1 MSDLPQKLRRLN
13 TAVRELSD
21 AADQDQLLERILDV
35 VEKVFDRETAAVLLR
50 DAGGERLRIVCARGY
65 DAKVVESYDAP
76 LGQGVAG
83 AVAASG
89 EPRLVADV
97 TAEPDYVPGVNA
109 AVSEMAVPLTVDGE
123 VIGVLDVESSEGA
136 FSETDMAL
144 LEAFGE
150 QAAWAIRHGRALA
163 EAEERARRLA
173 LMNQAGRALNSMHDH
188 EELLDRI
195 LELAGEALGFN
206 NVAVLVADDDEHLE
220 VLRSL
225 RPEDTAGQKIPV
237 QGSITG
243 AAFSS
248 GEAEIVPDV
257 TADERYIDG
266 GLSGA
271 QAEMVAPLRLN
282 GEIIGVLDAESVEQD
297 AFSSL
302 DLEVFT
308 AFAAQVATALRNSE
322 QMRELSVRARR
333 LKQITRTGRALN
345 TVLDA
350 DQLLE
355 QILEAVAEALELER
369 AAILLFYPKRSE
381 LIVHAARGY
390 GHVLGKKITV
400 GQGITGTVAQLG
412 EPLLV
417 NDVSADERYVP
428 GSAGGASEM
437 AVPLQVYGELF
448 GVLDTESPVRGAFSE
463 HDLELFHAFA
473 DQAAVALHNAR
484 QFRRLEMANEKLR
497 TTVEE
502 TRRLN
507 RELEAYSKQI
517 SQANTNL
524 EMQVK
529 QLTTIHHAG
538 QAITSSL
545 DLGQTLNTILA
556 ATAEI
561 SECSVG
567 AIKLIDMESKELKVM
582 AHASNGREG
591 AGPTWRYDVPLR
603 IGERTIG
610 VFELV
615 RKAGEEL
622 SDGERQMLETLASQ
636 AAIAIEN
643 ARLFENTQQ
652 IYYDTLKSLARALEA
667 RDDYTRG
674 HSERVARLARDTAA
688 AMGLDDKTR
697 ALIFNSALLHDIGK
711 IGVRDEILL
720 KPRKL
725 SDEEMN
731 IIRKHPSF
739 GNVILGPLKFLGEV
753 SELVRYH
760 HERWDGTGYPSGL
773 SGEDIPLPSRI
784 IGVCDTYD
792 AMTSN
797 RPYRDAMTHDEAME
811 LIHEESGKQLDP
823 EVVKTFEEVVEKMRA
838 ETEQTS
844 ED

>member
-1 MSDLPQKLRRLN
+1 MSDLPRKLRRLN
-13 TAVRELSD
+13 TAVRELSNTT
-21 AADQDQLLERILDV
+21 DQGQLLEGVLDV
-35 VEKVFDRETAAVLLR
+35 VEKVFERETAAVLLR
-50 DAGGERLRIVCARGY
+50 DGERLRIVCARGY
-65 DAKVVESYDAP
+65 APDVVASYDSP
-76 LGQGVAG
+76 VGEGVAG
-83 AVAASG
+83 TVAASG

-97 TAEPDYVPGVNA
+97 TAEPDYVAGVDD

-123 VIGVLDVESSEGA
+123 VIGVLDVESREGA
-136 FSETDMAL
+136 FSEEDMAL

-150 QAAWAIRHGRALA
+150 QAAWALRHGRALA
-163 EAEERARRLA
+163 DAQERARRLELLNLA
-173 LMNQAGRALNSMHDH
+173 ARALNSVHDPD
-188 EELLDRI
+188 ELLDRI
-195 LELAGEALGFN
+195 MELAGEALGFA
-206 NVAVLVADDDEHLE
+206 NVALLLADPGDALLE
-220 VLRSL
+220 VRRTL
-225 RPEDTAGQKIPV
+225 RPDDTVGKKIPV
-237 QGSITG
+237 EGSITG
-243 AAFSS
+243 AVYTS
-248 GEAEIVPDV
+248 GLAEIVDDV
-257 TADERYIDG
+257 TADERYLPG
-266 GLSGA
+266 GLEGA
-271 QAEMVAPLRLN
+271 RTEMVAPLRLN
-282 GEIIGVLDAESVEQD
+282 GDIIGVLDAESTEVA
-297 AFSSL
+297 AFTPL
-302 DLEVFT
+302 DLEVFS
-308 AFAAQVATALRNSE
+308 AFAAQVATALRNAE
-322 QMRELSVRARR
+322 QMRELSGRARR

-350 DQLLE
+350 DELLE
-355 QILEAVAEALELER
+355 QILEAVADALELKR

-390 GHVLGKKITV
+390 GHVLGKKIPV

-417 NDVSADERYVP
+417 NDVADDERYVP
-428 GSAGGASEM
+428 GSVGGKSEM

-448 GVLDTESPVRGAFSE
+448 GVLDTESPVVDTFNE
-463 HDLELFHAFA
+463 HDLELFQAFA

-484 QFRRLEMANEKLR
+484 QFRRLEMANDKLR
-497 TTVEE
+497 ANVEE

-517 SQANTNL
+517 AQANTSL

-545 DLGQTLNTILA
+545 DLRETLETILTS
-556 ATAEI
+556 TAEI

-567 AIKLIDMESKELKVM
+567 AIKLIDMESKELRVM
-582 AHASNGREG
+582 AHAGESDA

-622 SDGERQMLETLASQ
+622 GKGERQMMETLASQ

-643 ARLFENTQQ
+643 ARLFENTQRV
-652 IYYDTLKSLARALEA
+652 YYDTLKSLARALEA

-674 HSERVARLARDTAA
+674 HSERVARLSEATAR
-688 AMGLDDKTR
+688 AMELDDKTCS
-697 ALIFNSALLHDIGK
+697 LIFNSALLHDIGK

-720 KPRKL
+720 KPRRL
-725 SDEEMN
+725 SDDEMD

-753 SELVRYH
+753 SELVRSH
-760 HERWDGTGYPSGL
+760 HERWDGSGYPNGL
-773 SGEDIPLPSRI
+773 VGEDIPLPSRI

-811 LIHEESGKQLDP
+811 LINAEAGKQLDP
-823 EVVKTFEEVVEKMRA
+823 DVVEVFVEVIEARQA
-838 ETEQTS
+838 EE
-844 ED
+844 